1 MGFSLL
7 QFHKELLRR
16 LEVARQAGEAVL
28 QELKEGEKMV
38 GELVT
43 ITGIG
48 QASVSKHLKAMSDAG
63 LLARR
68 KDGVRVY
75 YHVADRMVFDLCELV
90 CGKLNRDKESLSE
103 VEYFI

>member
-1 MGFSLL
+1 MNEQALEKLAVVFKVLGDGARLSL
-7 QFHKELLRR
+7 
-16 LEVARQAGEAVL
+16 L